1 MIQYCFF
8 SNVNGQLRD
17 VRHFWLPE
25 RIITDTITD
34 PPLSSRK
41 LVEFVD
47 LLICVSRFFSK
58 KSHVIIV
65 SFPFVRI
72 YVSIC

>member
-1 MIQYCFF
+1 MIQYCF

-25 RIITDTITD
+25 RIITD